1 MNLSGVPEPRI
12 EYAPKHYICRRAQG
26 PLVLDGRLDKPF
38 WSEAQWTED
47 FVDIEGDLRPK
58 PAKQTR
64 VKMLWDDKYFYFG
77 AELIEDQIWATL
89 TERDSVIFYNNDFE
103 IFIDP
108 DGDTHQYYEFEI
120 NALNTV
126 WDLLLVQPYRDGGP
140 PVNGWDIAGLQTAV
154 HIDGELNRPDADNR
168 KWSVEVAI
176 PWASLKECAPEGR
189 RPATGEFWR
198 VNFSRVEWRTE
209 VQDGEYR
216 KVLNPETGKPYP
228 EDNWVWS
235 PMGIINMHY
244 PELWGY
250 VVFSDG
256 EVPQDFELPEDER
269 IKWELRKLY
278 YRERNHYE
286 AHGRFTADWEQLKG
300 EETWTIQPEIEVTR
314 SLFQL
319 TAPSAD
325 GRAVYCIREDGKLW
339 KEEAK

>member
-1 MNLSGVPEPRI
+1 MDLSGVPEPRI
-12 EYAPKHYICRRAQG
+12 EYAPKHYICQRAEG
-26 PLVLDGRLDKPF
+26 PLALDGRLDKPF
-38 WSEAQWTED
+38 WRKAEWTED
-47 FVDIEGDLRPK
+47 FVDIEGELRPR

-64 VKMLWDDKYFYFG
+64 VKMLWDDEYFYFG

-89 TERDSVIFYNNDFE
+89 TERDSVIFYDNDFE

-126 WDLLLVQPYRDGGP
+126 WDLLLVKPYRDGGP
-140 PVNGWDIAGLQTAV
+140 PVNGWDISGLKTAV
-154 HIDGELNRPDADNR
+154 HIDGELNRPEADNR

-176 PWASLKECAPEGR
+176 PWKILKECAPETR
-189 RPATGEFWR
+189 SPVAGEFWR

-209 VQDGEYR
+209 VKDGEYS
-216 KVLNPETGKPYP
+216 KVINPDTGKPFP

-250 VVFSDG
+250 VVFADASST
-256 EVPQDFELPEDER
+256 ESFVLPQDER

-278 YRERNHYE
+278 YRQRNYFDQ
-286 AHGRFTADWEQLKG
+286 HGEFAKELPALLGGDEWSIAPTI
-300 EETWTIQPEIEVTR
+300 ETTR
-314 SLFQL
+314 SLFQI
-319 TAPSAD
+319 TARSTD
-325 GRAVYCIREDGKLW
+325 GKGIYCIREDGKLW
-339 KEEAK
+339 KE